1 MILKIKILR
10 KMEKNVQL
18 LNQLV
23 NISTVTNIFL
33 TKLKSLNN
41 YYNNNSLYL

>member
-23 NISTVTNIFL
+23 NISPVTNIFL

-41 YYNNNSLYL
+41 YYNNNSLHL

>member
-1 MILKIKILR
+1 MILKIKILT

-23 NISTVTNIFL
+23 NISPVTNIFL
-33 TKLKSLNN
+33 KKLKSLNN
-41 YYNNNSLYL
+41 YYNNNSLHL